1 MTTCSAMTD
10 TDSTKHAGLSCP
22 VCDALYDDPGEAKLV
37 CHRCHTTLAAPER
50 RVGFRLLSVTILTA
64 GLIYGAVTRPF
75 LSIERFRIR
84 NDATL
89 VETALAFEGPMLLLS
104 LAVLALILVLPAT
117 RLALTVYVVGPLV
130 FGRSALPGAA
140 TAFRWSETLR
150 PWSMAEIFVLGCGV
164 ALVKIVALAEVT
176 VGPAFYM
183 FAVAV
188 VLIWVQDRMICR
200 HSLWKALGRD

>member
-1 MTTCSAMTD
+1 MID
-10 TDSTKHAGLSCP
+10 TDSPQLAGLACP
-22 VCDALYDDPGEAKLV
+22 VCDTLYEDPGDAKLV

-50 RVGFRLLSVTILTA
+50 RVGLRLLSVTLLTA
-64 GLIYGAVTRPF
+64 GLIYGAVTLPF
-75 LSIERFRIR
+75 LSIERFWIT

-89 VETALAFEGPMLLLS
+89 VETALAFEGPMLILS
-104 LAVLALILVLPAT
+104 LAVLALILLLPSV
-117 RLALTVYVVGPLV
+117 RLALTLYVVGPLV
-130 FGRSALPGAA
+130 LRRKALPGAP

-150 PWSMAEIFVLGCGV
+150 PWSMAEIFALGCGV
-164 ALVKIVALAEVT
+164 ALVKIVAMAEVT